1 MRYRSTA
8 PTGYINIKYAGAPD
22 TNLTLDGT
30 LPPHP
35 IWNDTQP
42 TVDLESNLFTKTPDS
57 FDDINI
63 LSAEPASIRRII
75 VVGTQAIDESL
86 GLLRWAAN
94 NVTMTMPKTPTI
106 VSAYDAVRADDAASW
121 PDTQV
126 PGTFVVPDQP
136 PTPWNYTEPVQ
147 DSVGTYNGDRGPSYL
162 PLVEGEVVEVILQNT
177 QTINGVSEMHSW
189 HLHGHSFYVVGFGF
203 GTFNEETDPESSNLD
218 DPVRQD
224 TVSVLTLRWT
234 AFRVSTSQTY
244 HSNILN
250 FLIQAYFS

>member
-1 MRYRSTA
+1 MRYRSTV

-35 IWNDTQP
+35 IWNDTHP
-42 TVDLESNLFTKTPDS
+42 TVDIENNLFTKNPDS

-75 VVGTQAIDESL
+75 VVGNQAIDESL

-106 VSAYDAVRADDAASW
+106 VSAYDTVRGDDTASW

-126 PGTFVVPDQP
+126 TGTVVVPDLT
-136 PTPWNYTEPVQ
+136 PTPWNYTETVQ
-147 DSVGTYNGDRGPSYL
+147 DSVGTYNGDRGPSYP
-162 PLVEGEVVEVILQNT
+162 PLIEGEVVEVILQSTWALNE
-177 QTINGVSEMHSW
+177 VAEMHSW
-189 HLHGHSFYVVGFGF
+189 HLHRHSFYVVGFGF
-203 GTFNEETDPESSNLD
+203 GTFNEGTDPESFNLD
-218 DPVRQD
+218 NPVRQY
-224 TVSVLTLRWT
+224 TV
-234 AFRVSTSQTY
+234 
-244 HSNILN
+244 
-250 FLIQAYFS
+250 